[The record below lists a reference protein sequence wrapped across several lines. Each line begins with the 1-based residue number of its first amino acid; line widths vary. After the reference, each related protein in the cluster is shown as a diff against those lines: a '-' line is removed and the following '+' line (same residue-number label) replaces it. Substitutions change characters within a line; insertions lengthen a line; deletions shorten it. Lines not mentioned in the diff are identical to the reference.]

1 MRAPAR
7 AASWTARLPTPPAPV
22 VLVDAQHPRLPRIVV
37 DDVRGGELATRH
49 LIELGH
55 ERIAFVGD
63 TSDPRYGVVASRLRC
78 DGYHRATAAAGL
90 PVRPELERTGPHG
103 RRVAHRLTSELLAWP
118 EPPTAIV
125 AASDTQ
131 ALCVLDAGRLRGDRR
146 PGRAVGRRLRR
157 SRRGGPRRADHR
169 GPAPSTRAAGSGCS
183 C

>member
-63 TSDPRYGVVASRLRC
+63 TSDPRYESGLRGVLRLLVLIAGDD
-78 DGYHRATAAAGL
+78 DGPLEERL
-90 PVRPELERTGPHG
+90 ELELKVRRT
-103 RRVAHRLTSELLAWP
+103 
-118 EPPTAIV
+118 TA
-125 AASDTQ
+125 
-131 ALCVLDAGRLRGDRR
+131 
-146 PGRAVGRRLRR
+146 PVGR
-157 SRRGGPRRADHR
+157 PR
-169 GPAPSTRAAGSGCS
+169 
-183 C
+183 